1 MVNELAYP
9 NCDVTVCNLNEE
21 EGVDE
26 LKAFDV
32 TTLPAVLVNGKLL

>member
-32 TTLPAVLVNGKLL
+32 TTLPAVLVNDKLL